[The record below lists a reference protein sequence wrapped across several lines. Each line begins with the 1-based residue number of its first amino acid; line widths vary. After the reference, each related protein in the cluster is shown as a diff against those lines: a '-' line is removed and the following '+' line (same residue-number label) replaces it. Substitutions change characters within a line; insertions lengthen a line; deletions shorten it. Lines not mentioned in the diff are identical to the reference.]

1 MAPATA
7 IISSVAG
14 YEGQLYRVTVP
25 KIEALNPV
33 GSGDSYVAGIAV
45 GLSRGLA
52 IEDTLKL
59 AAACGTANALEPES
73 GFVKKTV
80 VEELIARIQVE
91 RL

>member
-1 MAPATA
+1 M
-7 IISSVAG
+7 
-14 YEGQLYRVTVP
+14 
-25 KIEALNPV
+25 
-33 GSGDSYVAGIAV
+33 AGIAV